1 MAQEVMENEQDEQL
15 KKLEALEY
23 HAWQCFREV
32 EHKEDAFRDRLAALK
47 MTSELLLAQLRYKKE
62 TQPKEDTEN
71 AQYYIDQ
78 FDSLRERV
86 EELAERRRA
95 MGHETDAEKARNLR

>member
-32 EHKEDAFRDRLAALK
+32 EHEKDAFRDRLAALK

-62 TQPKEDTEN
+62 TQPKEDPESV
-71 AQYYIDQ
+71 QYYIEQ

-86 EELAERRRA
+86 EQVVRRHRELGPRGGA
-95 MGHETDAEKARNLR
+95 